1 MIGIYKITNN
11 INGKIYVGQSINI
24 YERWKQHEYKAFNC
38 NEKAYNSAIHQAYRK
53 YGIENFSYEIIEE
66 CPPEQLDIR
75 EIYWIEQL
83 NSLAPNGYN
92 ITPGGQ
98 YFKGISYETNGET
111 LKKKVCYCQKCGK
124 QISKEGKSGLCLSC
138 VQLTCEISKEELYA
152 KLLEYQGNFTQVG
165 KLYGLSDNA
174 IRKRCRKFDLPFHSS
189 DYKPKVEPKL
199 VISQKKSVAKID
211 KDTGEVL
218 ETFESI
224 AAAARSLGLA
234 KGNHITEACKGTIK
248 SAYGFYWQYL

>member
-11 INGKIYVGQSINI
+11 INGKIYIGQSINI

-66 CPPEQLDIR
+66 CSPEQLDAR
-75 EIYWIEQL
+75 EIYWIKQL
-83 NSLAPNGYN
+83 NSLTPNGYN
-92 ITPGGQ
+92 ITSGGQ
-98 YFKGISYETNGET
+98 YFKGASYKINRGLLE
-111 LKKKVCYCQKCGK
+111 KKVYYCKKCGK
-124 QISKEGKSGLCLSC
+124 QISKNSESGLCLSC
-138 VQLTCEISKEELYA
+138 VQLTCDISKEELYK

-174 IRKRCRKFDLPFHSS
+174 IRKRCKNFGMPFHSS
-189 DYKPKVEPKL
+189 DYKPKLEPKQKN
-199 VISQKKSVAKID
+199 SQKKSVAKID
-211 KDTGEVL
+211 KNTGQVL

-224 AAAARSLGLA
+224 AIAARSLGLS
-234 KGNHITEACKGTIK
+234 KGSHITEACKGTIK
-248 SAYGFYWQYL
+248 SAYGFYWKYV